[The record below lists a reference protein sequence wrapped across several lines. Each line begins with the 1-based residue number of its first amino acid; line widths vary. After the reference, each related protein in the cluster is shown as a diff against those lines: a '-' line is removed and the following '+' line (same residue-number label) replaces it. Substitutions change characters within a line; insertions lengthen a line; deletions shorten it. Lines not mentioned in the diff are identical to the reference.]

1 MTLDPRIETTPPTAL
16 GETLGFR
23 RDVEVGAGRAVQ
35 EYEAGMH
42 MCHSGGIVQGGFVTA
57 WIDAAMARAVRS
69 LGMEDVVPLTLE
81 IKVSYFAPARP
92 GALLAEAW
100 IERSGRTT
108 CFAEGQL
115 KTVDGQVLAKSSSTI
130 RLGSMAR
137 ARAGSE
143 KALMGKG

>member
-1 MTLDPRIETTPPTAL
+1 MTIDPRIETIPPTAL
-16 GETLGFR
+16 GETLGYR
-23 RDVEVGAGRAVQ
+23 RDVEIGEGRAVQ

-92 GALLAEAW
+92 GLVHAEAW
-100 IERSGRTT
+100 IERAGRST
-108 CFAEGQL
+108 CFAEGL
-115 KTVDGQVLAKSSSTI
+115 LRTPEGEVLAKSSSTI

-143 KALMGKG
+143 KALAKKG